1 MWDLTHTCH
10 PIISPSRVSLPFYEL
25 QNLFVGHE
33 QVLLTPSYL
42 MGFSFHQRVIH
53 RSLVR
58 HPWEPRVNT
67 AHPCP
72 WEPRITPLFSTIS
85 NVPSFCFCFCFL
97 FFFVFLF
104 FCFRIFVC
112 GPFRFFLPLLGRDY
126 KHLTTFSAH
135 YHGF

>member
-85 NVPSFCFCFCFL
+85 NIHL
-97 FFFVFLF
+97 LGFFFFSF
-104 FCFRIFVC
+104 SKIFVF